1 MQKPISPALIRLFC
15 LLIFIAFASIA
26 YLSIP
31 DQVKTPIIPT
41 ELSSTGTV
49 RTDLPPAVLSNST
62 IEEDHITR
70 STTTTVI
77 KPASEQLSVTL
88 KTFDRTYTLKFQLG
102 TTLLEAMRQL
112 AARSEQP
119 FMFSGK
125 EYSSL
130 GFFVDEI
137 NGIKNDPGNG
147 KYWIYYING
156 QTAQIGI
163 SNYKLIQGDIIE
175 WKYETSKF

>member
-1 MQKPISPALIRLFC
+1 LPPPLQ
-15 LLIFIAFASIA
+15 
-26 YLSIP
+26 
-31 DQVKTPIIPT
+31 
-41 ELSSTGTV
+41 SSTIKANYT
-49 RTDLPPAVLSNST
+49 P
-62 IEEDHITR
+62 
-70 STTTTVI
+70 TTVTTESA
-77 KPASEQLSVTL
+77 PEQLTATL
-88 KTFDRTYTLKFQLG
+88 KTSDRTYTLKFQPD

-112 AARSEQP
+112 TARSEQP

-175 WKYETSKF
+175 WKYIR